1 MSELL
6 LAFDGVLLVSEHEGS
21 PLDAAPTL
29 MMLFNKESTV
39 NCQ

>member
-6 LAFDGVLLVSEHEGS
+6 LAFDGHLLVSEHEGS
-21 PLDAAPTL
+21 PLDAAHL
-29 MMLFNKESTV
+29 DDVIQQRV